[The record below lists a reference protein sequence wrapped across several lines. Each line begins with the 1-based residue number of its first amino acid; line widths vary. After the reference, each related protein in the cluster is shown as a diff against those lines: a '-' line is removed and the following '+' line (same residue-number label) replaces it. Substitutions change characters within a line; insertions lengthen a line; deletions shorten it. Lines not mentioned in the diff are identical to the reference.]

1 MLRETISFIRY
12 NLFLVCLFVTMSC
25 AIILFSEYNES
36 SGVGSTQFFIALY
49 TGFCVQ
55 NAILSGTG
63 RVQLNRGMAG
73 FGSYIFKNIL
83 ILLVVIGIGIGV
95 PLAFG
100 AVSFSRGALVLL
112 CGGLFAIFYP
122 LLLAL
127 VGTWPTAGIAG
138 STSGLAEAFA
148 GGRRNFLPTF
158 LRLFAGMILPPV
170 VSFLLIAIAA
180 SMSYEADAVFQG
192 GKISLI
198 TLALLIV
205 SQSMQTFGICYASTV
220 LAHKFQ
226 MSEGGPQGGTVSATN
241 VSEIFE

>member
-12 NLFLVCLFVTMSC
+12 NLFLVCLFVTISC
-25 AIILFSEYNES
+25 GIILFSEYNES

-73 FGSYIFKNIL
+73 FGSYIWKNIL

-100 AVSFSRGALVLL
+100 AVSFSR
-112 CGGLFAIFYP
+112 GLFAIFYP

-158 LRLFAGMILPPV
+158 LRLFAGMILPPI

-205 SQSMQTFGICYASTV
+205 SQSTQTFGICYASTV

-226 MSEGGPQGGTVSATN
+226 MSEGGPQAGTVPATN